1 MPDTTVTVRVTRGE
15 FRYDREHYER
25 GDELEVHEGAL
36 EKHPRT
42 LERVEEDEGVQESEA
57 ADEDDAEQADVD
69 EEVASVDELDPHPA
83 DLKVPELKDRL
94 EDVDSVELLEA
105 IREAEVESEDRTTAK
120 DAIDARLKE
129 LEG

>member
-1 MPDTTVTVRVTRGE
+1 MPDTTVTVRIVRGE

-42 LERVEEDEGVQESEA
+42 LERVEEDDGS
-57 ADEDDAEQADVD
+57 DEDEDI
-69 EEVASVDELDPHPA
+69 DELDPHPA
-83 DLKVPELKDRL
+83 DLTVGELEDRIEDVEDPALIKTIRKAEEESKDR
-94 EDVDSVELLEA
+94 E
-105 IREAEVESEDRTTAK
+105 TAT

-129 LEG
+129 LGG